1 MIFQI
6 MNKISKS
13 KIAVLTVI
21 IGMMMAASSV
31 FANAHAAPTT
41 VLNGRGTGTYTCA
54 DGTENTNLQFFIF
67 VNKEKGKTSQFKLSG
82 SWSIYPQGGFDSGI
96 QGTIYGGKIGKTS
109 YSLLSIDQFHS
120 GFVCPNDALPSKGTV
135 TGQCGQGVNVEF
147 KSENGGHGTFT
158 GNIVC
163 Y

>member
-1 MIFQI
+1 VGGRII
-6 MNKISKS
+6 AYGSHKSSLKLLCLISGLFFSTKWRNW
-13 KIAVLTVI
+13 V
-21 IGMMMAASSV
+21 
-31 FANAHAAPTT
+31 T

-54 DGTENTNLQFFIF
+54 DGTENTNLQFFIS

-120 GFVCPNDALPSKGTV
+120 GFVCPNDALPSKGKV
-135 TGQCGQGVNVEF
+135 TGQCGQGVNVQF
-147 KSENGGHGTFT
+147 KPENGGHGIFT

-163 Y
+163 YW